1 MSVTPLPAA
10 TRVGDPERERVAA
23 VVADAVAEG
32 LVGLDEVD
40 TRLGAVWSA
49 RTEADLS
56 AVTTDLPASWLRAR
70 GDRLREQAQRD
81 ALGRASRAGLRGH
94 VASYLS
100 VMLFLV
106 AIWLVVGV
114 TAGAWYPWPVWPAL
128 GWGIGVLSHVRAAY
142 GTAAGRRS
150 PSGPGGC
157 RVR

>member
-1 MSVTPLPAA
+1 MSVTPFPA
-10 TRVGDPERERVAA
+10 TRVGDPERERAAA
-23 VVADAVAEG
+23 VVTDAVAEG

-56 AVTTDLPASWLRAR
+56 AVTADLPPGWLRAR
-70 GDRLREQAQRD
+70 GDRLREQARRETQR
-81 ALGRASRAGLRGH
+81 RAARAGLRGH
-94 VASYLS
+94 LASYLS
-100 VMLFLV
+100 VMVLLV
-106 AIWLVVGV
+106 AIWLVVGLA
-114 TAGAWYPWPVWPAL
+114 AGAWYPWPVWPAL

-142 GTAAGRRS
+142 GTPGERWS